1 MPLTTTAF
9 RMSTTLNKGKTQ
21 TSREETPPEAT
32 RLGIDDLFTLV
43 TTALEGIDAGF
54 VGKVARN
61 LLIPQEEI
69 AQILHLSSKT
79 LRNYEIEHK
88 KLSPTTS
95 EQVLKLE
102 RMAEKGKEVF
112 GDPKALLRWLKKP
125 AYGLEEQI
133 PMNLLQTSGGIDLI
147 IEELDRIA
155 YGDFS

>member
-1 MPLTTTAF
+1 MATPI
-9 RMSTTLNKGKTQ
+9 NGHKTQ
-21 TSREETPPEAT
+21 TSQEKTPSEAT

-54 VGKVARN
+54 VGKVAKN
-61 LLIPQEEI
+61 LLIQQEEI

-95 EQVLKLE
+95 EQVLKLQ

-112 GDPKALLRWLKKP
+112 GDPKAFLRWLKKP
-125 AYGLEEQI
+125 AYGLEERI
-133 PMNLLQTSGGIDLI
+133 PMKLLQTSGGIDLV
-147 IEELDRIA
+147 IEELDWIA

>member
-1 MPLTTTAF
+1 
-9 RMSTTLNKGKTQ
+9 MSTTLNKRKIKTL
-21 TSREETPPEAT
+21 REENPPEAN
-32 RLGIDDLFTLV
+32 RLGINDLFTLV

-54 VGKVARN
+54 VGKVAKN
-61 LLIPQEEI
+61 LLIQQEEI

-88 KLSPTTS
+88 KLNPTTS
-95 EQVLKLE
+95 EQVLKLQL
-102 RMAEKGKEVF
+102 MAEKGKEVF
-112 GDPKALLRWLKKP
+112 GDPQAFLRWLRKP
-125 AYGLEEQI
+125 AYGLEDQI